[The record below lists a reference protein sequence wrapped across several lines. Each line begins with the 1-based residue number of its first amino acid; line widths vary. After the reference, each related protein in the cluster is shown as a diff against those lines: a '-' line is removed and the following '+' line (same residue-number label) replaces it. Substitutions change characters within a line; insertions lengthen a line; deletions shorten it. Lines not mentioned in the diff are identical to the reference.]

1 MITIRLG
8 TLSGPGHSQ
17 LTPMAPGPEAQAQK
31 REVCVTGI
39 WQQHPENQNGHEV
52 SLHCA
57 LKLPHE
63 NVLATRNL
71 LGNLWTTAK
80 LQINAF
86 SLSTSWFWESHHPL
100 PPGHWGRQR
109 SVMFYK
115 TNWRKC
121 KASAVQLHQKK
132 QCTLSSETRGHQIL
146 DCRSYYV
153 CTYAYI
159 GSTFSVPWMVCLF
172 PGCFFFRCCFRS
184 SNFLWYL
191 DSSQTQMILTHSF
204 YHSTEEPSIT

>member
-8 TLSGPGHSQ
+8 TLSSPGHSQ

-121 KASAVQLHQKK
+121 KASCTRRNNAHFPAK
-132 QCTLSSETRGHQIL
+132 QGDIKSWIVVPTMYAHMHIL
-146 DCRSYYV
+146 APR
-153 CTYAYI
+153 
-159 GSTFSVPWMVCLF
+159 FLF
-172 PGCFFFRCCFRS
+172 PEWCVCSLGVF
-184 SNFLWYL
+184 
-191 DSSQTQMILTHSF
+191 SF
-204 YHSTEEPSIT
+204 GVAFVPPIFCDT